1 MALGD
6 FLTRSEYEPKQS
18 HKFLV
23 FLGEPWRLMVEAKS
37 ANKPKI
43 NFSIVELNAVDG
55 TSVYYPASP
64 SWDPVTIKFMAGGQD
79 AMFKTQ
85 DTDVSRGIVELLAAA
100 GYSKYGERQYK
111 GSAADA
117 LGQITLRQINRDGLM
132 VEEWILVNP
141 FFESVDFGE
150 MDYSLESLSEV
161 SVTIRYDHAV
171 VNFANGVPE
180 SSGPSSFLQ

>member
-18 HKFLV
+18 HKFLISM
-23 FLGEPWRLMVEAKS
+23 GNPMRLMVEAKS
-37 ANKPKI
+37 VNKPKI
-43 NFSIVELNAVDG
+43 NFSVVELNNVDG

-79 AMFKTQ
+79 AMFQTEN
-85 DTDVSRGIVELLAAA
+85 TDVSRGMVELLSAA

-117 LGQITLRQINRDGLM
+117 FGEIKIKQINRDGQM
-132 VEEWILVNP
+132 VEEWTLVNP
-141 FFESVDFGE
+141 FFESIDFGDL
-150 MDYSLESLSEV
+150 DYSSEALSEI
-161 SVTIRYDHAV
+161 SVTIRYDHAFV
-171 VNFANGVPE
+171 HFANSPTRA
-180 SSGPSSFLQ
+180 STFLPTI